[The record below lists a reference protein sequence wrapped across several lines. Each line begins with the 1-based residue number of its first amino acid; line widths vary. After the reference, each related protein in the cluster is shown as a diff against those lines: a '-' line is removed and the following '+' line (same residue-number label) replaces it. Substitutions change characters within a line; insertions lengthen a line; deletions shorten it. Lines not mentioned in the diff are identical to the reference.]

1 MTTLA
6 QITADLISL
15 KHAANWTSDPER
27 PLPASLL
34 RNAKKLTPESMQDEV
49 NLNVR
54 LAAEELALAALIHSE
69 LMSIRLPSVSYA
81 RLKAKT
87 IPCNAIG
94 GDFFDAV
101 ALDNSLC
108 AVVADVSGKGV
119 PAAIVAAML
128 QGIIHAQMLAN
139 QPLIAIAHTVNEFL
153 CSRATGKFATMILL
167 KLSANGLFE
176 YLNCGHIPPVVVDK
190 TGARQLE
197 SSNVVVGLLPA
208 AQYESGACELMAEDR
223 IMIFTDGITE
233 AENSQG
239 EQFAES
245 ALACCAHSNSVDS
258 LLENVSQ
265 FQGSLERHDDWTLFE
280 LLYRGGETRTVN
292 LS

>member
-6 QITADLISL
+6 QITANL
-15 KHAANWTSDPER
+15 KTLKRAANRNSEFER
-27 PLPASLL
+27 QLPANFLGGV
-34 RNAKKLTPESMQDEV
+34 KKLAPTPGRDET

-69 LMSIRLPSVSYA
+69 LMSIKLPSNSYA

-87 IPCNAIG
+87 IPCNAVG

-128 QGIIHAQMLAN
+128 QGIIHAQMLVN
-139 QPLIAIAHTVNEFL
+139 QPLIAIARTVNEFL

-167 KLSANGLFE
+167 KLTANGLVE
-176 YLNCGHIPPVVVDK
+176 YLNCGHVPPVLVDK

-197 SSNVVVGLLPA
+197 RSNVVVGLFAA
-208 AQYESGACELMAEDR
+208 AQYESGTCELVPEDR
-223 IMIFTDGITE
+223 IVIFTDGITE

-239 EQFAES
+239 EQFGEWAI
-245 ALACCAHSNSVDS
+245 ACCAHSNTADS
-258 LLENVSQ
+258 ILENVSQ

-280 LLYRGGETRTVN
+280 LLYRGGETRKAI
-292 LS
+292 

>member
-6 QITADLISL
+6 QITANL
-15 KHAANWTSDPER
+15 KTLKRAANWNSELDR
-27 PLPASLL
+27 PLPASFL
-34 RNAKKLTPESMQDEV
+34 RNVKKVAPKLMRGVT
-49 NLNVR
+49 NLNGQ
-54 LAAEELALAALIHSE
+54 LATEELALAALIHSE

-94 GDFFDAV
+94 GDFFDAI
-101 ALDNSLC
+101 ALDDSLC

-139 QPLIAIAHTVNEFL
+139 QPLIAIARTVNEFL

-167 KLSANGLFE
+167 KLTANGLVE
-176 YLNCGHIPPVVVDK
+176 YLNCGHVPPVLVDK
-190 TGARQLE
+190 TGPRQLE
-197 SSNVVVGLLPA
+197 RNNVVVGLLDA
-208 AQYESGACELMAEDR
+208 AQYESGACELMPEDR
-223 IMIFTDGITE
+223 IVIFTDGITE

-239 EQFAES
+239 EQFGES
-245 ALACCAHSNSVDS
+245 ALACCAHSNTVDS
-258 LLENVSQ
+258 LFENVSQ

-280 LLYRGGETRTVN
+280 LLYRGSETRKQSV
-292 LS
+292 